1 MKKIILIFLLF
12 SSFRA
17 FTQIETDRPDFT
29 ESPNTVPKGALQ
41 VETGVIIEN
50 DKIDNLGGSI
60 EYLNFTLNTTLI
72 RYGLLE
78 NLELRFNWAN
88 NRNEETQNRLIQGGI
103 DSNFSSVNSGFE
115 TSFVGF
121 KTNLFKKDKISIGF
135 LGHLYIPDLSSG
147 DFKADNQKVASEL
160 LFPISCQITE
170 RFGMAAQYGINWDG
184 FSPNPT
190 TSYTL
195 SFGYAITDQ
204 LNCYLEPY
212 GFLSNNGEELHFVN
226 GGFTYLVNDNFQLD
240 LTGGFGLN
248 EEATDNFISCGA
260 SFLLF
265 NK

>member
-1 MKKIILIFLLF
+1 MKKITLIFLLF
-12 SSFRA
+12 SSFSA

-50 DKIDNLGGSI
+50 DKIDNLGGSVK
-60 EYLNFTLNTTLI
+60 YQNFTLNTTLL

-78 NLELRFNWAN
+78 HLELRFNWAN

-121 KTNLFKKDKISIGF
+121 KTNLFKTDKISIGF

-170 RFGMAAQYGINWDG
+170 RCLLYT
-184 FSPNPT
+184 SPSPR
-190 TSYTL
+190 
-195 SFGYAITDQ
+195 D
-204 LNCYLEPY
+204 
-212 GFLSNNGEELHFVN
+212 
-226 GGFTYLVNDNFQLD
+226 
-240 LTGGFGLN
+240 
-248 EEATDNFISCGA
+248 
-260 SFLLF
+260 
-265 NK
+265 